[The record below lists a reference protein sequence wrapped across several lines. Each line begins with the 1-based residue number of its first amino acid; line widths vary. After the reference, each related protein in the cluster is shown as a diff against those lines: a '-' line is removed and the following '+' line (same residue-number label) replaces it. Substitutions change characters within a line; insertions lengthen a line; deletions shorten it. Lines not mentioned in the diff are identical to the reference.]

1 MNWQLLFTIAALNL
15 VIWLLHLLAQNAD
28 ENRGKIQKRN
38 TLISRS
44 GGKKFLYLQDFLIH
58 VWGSL
63 IFLPLIAY
71 AFFGF
76 SVNGLEWIIF
86 GIIFI
91 VAVYMKI
98 REGTGP
104 KHKPDWAF
112 PKGKEISYGGILH
125 IIYTSAYVSAFGL
138 CIIKTFNLELTGL
151 SLLAAIIGAVGW
163 GFLWFSDNAKGR
175 YKKIEKTK

>member
-71 AFFGF
+71 AFFGC
-76 SVNGLEWIIF
+76 VYAGVI
-86 GIIFI
+86 
-91 VAVYMKI
+91 AVPVYPPRRNRSLSALDRSQQLRLNKVLTAI
-98 REGTGP
+98 R
-104 KHKPDWAF
+104 
-112 PKGKEISYGGILH
+112 I
-125 IIYTSAYVSAFGL
+125 
-138 CIIKTFNLELTGL
+138 
-151 SLLAAIIGAVGW
+151 
-163 GFLWFSDNAKGR
+163 
-175 YKKIEKTK
+175 